1 MSNPHPSNSWKPGQ
15 RPEGAGRPVGAG
27 NRASQ
32 QNRDHYK
39 EMKYK
44 DLIEYWGEI
53 VSNEKLSTEVRL
65 QAARDAA
72 PYLYNKLGAKPAPPD
87 PVYIEHEVHLPCPEP
102 TTIVQV
108 NSNIWYLHQLKITG
122 QLPIDRA
129 DNLINDQRILGN
141 NIIDHDKLIAAQG
154 DPSQPQQIIITGG
167 LPQLPGT
174 NITMPEQLNGH
185 HLELSANKDPI
196 NGVQS
201 PTPGE
206 SNE

>member
-108 NSNIWYLHQLKITG
+108 NSNIWYLHQLKLTG
-122 QLPIDRA
+122 QIDLVSA

-141 NIIDHDKLIAAQG
+141 NIIDQSKLIAANG
-154 DPSQPQQIIITGG
+154 DPNHEQRIVISGG
-167 LPQLPGT
+167 LPPLPGCD
-174 NITMPEQLNGH
+174 IIAPQLNGH

-196 NGVQS
+196 NGSQTH
-201 PTPGE
+201 PDEE
-206 SNE
+206 SKP

>member
-1 MSNPHPSNSWKPGQ
+1 MGLNEQSWKPGQ
-15 RPEGAGRPVGAG
+15 RPEGEGRPVGAG

-32 QNRDHYK
+32 QNRDYYK

-44 DLIEYWGEI
+44 DLIELWGETA
-53 VSNEKLSTEVRL
+53 SNEKLSMEVRL

-72 PYLYNKLGAKPAPPD
+72 PYLYNKLGAKPIPAD
-87 PVYIEHEVHLPCPEP
+87 PVYIDHEVHLPCPEP
-102 TTIVQV
+102 TTVVQV

-196 NGVQS
+196 NGDPQ
-201 PTPGE
+201 PHPDEE
-206 SNE
+206 SKP